1 MKRAGFSLI
10 ELMVVMA
17 MVMIMAGASV
27 VYGGSYLS
35 RRQVEGAAFQLVQ
48 DLRDVQSQAV
58 FKRHVMEVR
67 FRADATHN
75 EYEFET
81 KPDGFASGSTM
92 TRTLTKTA
100 GFPAYVNGSTAFGS
114 SVYLSDTHR
123 IPQSPATVTVSLFF
137 DAWGKPAV
145 DAAGTDVSLIG
156 GAIISI
162 VAPSGAEIHVKVS
175 PVIGQASISWQ

>member
-1 MKRAGFSLI
+1 VKRPGFSLF

-17 MVMIMAGASV
+17 IVMIMAGASV
-27 VYGGSYLS
+27 AYVGTYMP

-81 KPDGFASGSTM
+81 KPDGFALGSTM
-92 TRTLTKTA
+92 SRTLTKA
-100 GFPAYVNGSTAFGS
+100 VGFPAYVNELTALGS
-114 SVYLSDTHR
+114 SVYLSDAHQ
-123 IPQSPATVTVSLFF
+123 IPDATTVSLFF

-145 DAAGTDVSLIG
+145 DAAGTDISLLG
-156 GAIISI
+156 GAVISI

-175 PVIGQASISWQ
+175 PIIGQASISWQ